1 MTSIPEYHNTPPD
14 IHPDT
19 DQMIAMIEALHPPG
33 ALFEERGLKPRRG
46 GPSHFGSYGTIAGF
60 FSDAC
65 TASHAVQNVT
75 GRDVSGVYIT
85 LNQIDP
91 VCANW
96 GYGSF
101 QRRNKLTDDNAVT
114 RIRNILVD
122 VDPVRPEY
130 TCATDDELKRAVDR
144 RNFIGQF
151 LVELGWPR
159 PVWVGL
165 SGSGG
170 TLVFR
175 TDLPIER
182 APLIE
187 RALKALDQLHSDDQV
202 KVDTTVFNPARI
214 VRLAGTVNAKS
225 PTPQPDRPWRLA
237 KGRAL
242 TDFGTVTEAMVKDL
256 AAWAPE
262 EAPRPQPV
270 CSGSANTM
278 PDYDVPALLHAASIG
293 YREKRR
299 DYGVI
304 FELDQCLT
312 SNDHDTGASII
323 KFPNGAVGYRCLHAR
338 CSDKRW
344 ADIKPVLN
352 IATASATS
360 IRTGKSRIRLVNGE
374 VMSS

>member
-1 MTSIPEYHNTPPD
+1 MNSIPEYHTAPPD
-14 IHPDT
+14 IRPDI
-19 DQMIAMIEALHPPG
+19 DQMKAMIEAMHPPG
-33 ALFEERGLKPRRG
+33 ALFELRGLKPRRG

-60 FSDAC
+60 FNDPHA
-65 TASHAVQNVT
+65 ASHAVQNVT
-75 GRDVSGVYIT
+75 GLDVSGVYIT

-101 QRRNKLTDDNAVT
+101 QRRDKLTDDNAVS

-130 TCATDDELKRAVDR
+130 TCATDDELKHAVAR
-144 RNFIGQF
+144 RNDIGQF
-151 LVELGWPR
+151 LIELGWSR
-159 PVWVGL
+159 PVWIGL

-170 TLVFR
+170 TLIFR
-175 TDLPIER
+175 TDLPIDS

-187 RALKALDQLHSDDQV
+187 RALKALDQLHSDDRV
-202 KVDTTVFNPARI
+202 KVDATVFNPARI

-242 TDFGTVTEAMVKDL
+242 TDFGTVTEAMIKDL

-262 EAPRPQPV
+262 EAPKPQPV
-270 CSGSANTM
+270 RSVSANAM

-299 DYGVI
+299 DYGTI
-304 FELDQCLT
+304 YELDQCLT

-323 KFPNGAVGYRCLHAR
+323 KFPNGAVGYRCLHDR

-352 IATASATS
+352 IPTASATS
-360 IRTGKSRIRLVNGE
+360 LRTGKSRIRLVNGE

>member
-1 MTSIPEYHNTPPD
+1 MTSTPEYHNTPPD
-14 IHPDT
+14 IRPEMGR
-19 DQMIAMIEALHPPG
+19 MIAMIDALHPPG
-33 ALFEERGLKPRRG
+33 ALFEVRGLKPRWG
-46 GPSHFGSYGTIAGF
+46 GPCRLGSYGTIAGF
-60 FSDAC
+60 FSDARA
-65 TASHAVQNVT
+65 ASHAVQNVT
-75 GRDVSGVYIT
+75 GLDVSGIYIT
-85 LNQIDP
+85 LNEIDP

-101 QRRNKLTDDNAVT
+101 QRRDKLTDDNAVS

-122 VDPVRPEY
+122 VDPVRPEH
-130 TCATDDELKRAVDR
+130 TCATDEELERAVDR
-144 RNFIGQF
+144 RNYIGQF

-159 PVWVGL
+159 PVWIGR

-170 TLVFR
+170 TLIFR
-175 TDLPIER
+175 TDLPIDK

-187 RALKALDQLHSDDQV
+187 RALKALDELHSDGQV

-242 TDFGTVTEAMVKDL
+242 TDFGTVTEAMIQDL

-262 EAPRPQPV
+262 EAPKPQPV
-270 CSGSANTM
+270 RSVSTNTM
-278 PDYDVPALLHAASIG
+278 PDYDVPALLHAASIS

-299 DYGVI
+299 DYGTI
-304 FELDQCLT
+304 YELDQCLT
-312 SNDHDTGASII
+312 SNDHNTGASII
-323 KFPNGAVGYRCLHAR
+323 KFPNGAVGYRCLHDR

-344 ADIKPVLN
+344 ADIKTVLN
-352 IATASATS
+352 IPTGSTTPVRS
-360 IRTGKSRIRLVNGE
+360 GKSRIRLVNGE